1 MINVRAKNFTL
12 TEAIETYAVEKIGKF
27 GKYVDKGQ
35 DIDIELDANK
45 NRQKVEIFFTSGKEL
60 FKVSERHD
68 DLYAAIDLV
77 ADKMK
82 KTLRRHKE
90 KIQTKSRESIRYGD
104 FPKMPEAKAVQTE
117 EAAEEKPKTSG
128 DPRIVRRKTIS
139 VKPMFE
145 EEAIMQMDL
154 LDHNSF
160 IFFNADTETVSMLYK
175 RHDGNYGII
184 ES

>member
-1 MINVRAKNFTL
+1 MINVRANNFTL

-27 GKYVDKGQ
+27 EKYADKGQ
-35 DIDIELDANK
+35 SIDIKLDANK
-45 NRQKVEIFFTSGKEL
+45 NRQKVEVYLTSGKEL

-77 ADKMK
+77 SDKLK

-90 KIQTKSRESIRYGD
+90 KIQTKNRESIRYGD
-104 FPKMPEAKAVQTE
+104 FPGIPDTKSVQTE
-117 EAAEEKPKTSG
+117 EVEGKPRTSG
-128 DPRIVRRKTIS
+128 DPRIVRRKSIS

-145 EEAIMQMDL
+145 EEAILQMDL

-160 IFFNADTETVSMLYK
+160 IFFNADTETISMLYK
-175 RHDGNYGII
+175 RQDGNYGII